1 MELTF
6 YIAAAVAV
14 LSTLMVI
21 TRYNIIHA
29 LLYLIV
35 SFLAISIVFYV
46 LGAPFMAALEI
57 IIYAG
62 AIVVLIIFV
71 IMMLNLKEEATRQ
84 EKAWLKPA
92 VWIGPCVLS
101 AILLAELVYIL
112 ATSGLP
118 ATSYRVVDAKGRGH
132 DAFRAVR
139 TGRGAERHAADGRH
153 RGGVSPGTP
162 EEKSG
167 APLPGAGSIRTG
179 KGAAGRRKNT
189 RTRNDFRM
197 NTIPMETGLLLAG
210 ILFMLGLI
218 GIPDPA
224 QHYFMLISAEI
235 MLNAAGLAFIVA
247 GSRWAQPDGQ
257 VMFILSSPWPRRKC
271 RWGWRSFSSFTT
283 SSKPST
289 AMRPAR

>member
-71 IMMLNLKEEATRQ
+71 IMMLNLKEEATQQ

-112 ATSGLP
+112 ATAGLP
-118 ATSYRVVDAKGRGH
+118 ATSYRVVDAKAVGLTLFGPYVLGVELSGMLLMAGIVGAYHLGRQKKKVVH
-132 DAFRAVR
+132 RFLEQETSVPAKVPP
-139 TGRGAERHAADGRH
+139 AEEK
-153 RGGVSPGTP
+153 TP
-162 EEKSG
+162 E
-167 APLPGAGSIRTG
+167 P
-179 KGAAGRRKNT
+179 
-189 RTRNDFRM
+189 
-197 NTIPMETGLLLAG
+197 ETTYA
-210 ILFMLGLI
+210 
-218 GIPDPA
+218 
-224 QHYFMLISAEI
+224 
-235 MLNAAGLAFIVA
+235 
-247 GSRWAQPDGQ
+247 
-257 VMFILSSPWPRRKC
+257 
-271 RWGWRSFSSFTT
+271 
-283 SSKPST
+283 
-289 AMRPAR
+289 